1 MLGQPASWQT
11 VCRPSRETSPRS
23 WVYSGPILALTLIHG
38 GLRSIGVSALRA
50 SIRRRRRPSGAGVV
64 VRAAWPVV
72 GAECSIVTKPSLRPT
87 AAIDVARATGVTPPV
102 L

>member
-1 MLGQPASWQT
+1 MLGQPASWHT
-11 VCRPSRETSPRS
+11 VCNPSRETSPRN

-50 SIRRRRRPSGAGVV
+50 SIRSMRRPSGATVAG
-64 VRAAWPVV
+64 RAGCSVV
-72 GAECSIVTKPSLRPT
+72 GADCSIVTKPSVRRSAPV
-87 AAIDVARATGVTPPV
+87 DERRATAVTPES